1 MSTDNNDVTNELN
14 IDMSYAIHERAH
26 DKAFAK
32 IVMLE
37 LDVAGLRRDLINENY
52 GPITRDEVVL
62 LLNGTKKELLTWIY
76 ITTLI
81 EKNDV

>member
-1 MSTDNNDVTNELN
+1 
-14 IDMSYAIHERAH
+14 
-26 DKAFAK
+26 
-32 IVMLE
+32 MLE

-62 LLNGTKKELLTWIY
+62 LLNGTKKELLTWNY
-76 ITTLI
+76 IATLI